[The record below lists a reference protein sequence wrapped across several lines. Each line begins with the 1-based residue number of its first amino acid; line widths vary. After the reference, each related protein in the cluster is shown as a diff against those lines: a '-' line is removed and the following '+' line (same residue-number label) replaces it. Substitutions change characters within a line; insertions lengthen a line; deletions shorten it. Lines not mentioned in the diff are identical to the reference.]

1 MIELNIST
9 SEAVTLLTARMFEEK
24 KLRERAEL
32 LPKGTKLTALSFEE
46 LLSIAETAA
55 FDLVI
60 LLPLD
65 VFMEESNLPLIITK
79 AIREL
84 ARIFGKKEFGNYAI
98 ENAKK
103 LLSPIVLNARDFE
116 GDEKFKLN

>member
-24 KLRERAEL
+24 KLRERAKL
-32 LPKGTKLTALSFEE
+32 LPKGTKLTALPFEE

>member
-98 ENAKK
+98 ENAK
-103 LLSPIVLNARDFE
+103 
-116 GDEKFKLN
+116 

>member
-32 LPKGTKLTALSFEE
+32 LPKGTKLTALPFEE